1 MEINVRVIIDASER
15 LIGAF
20 GGLLRSAAPVESEKP
35 QRIQMTADAPA
46 AQPEPEAA
54 QVPAPVA
61 AAPGATVE
69 PVETAAAQVETV
81 TVPEA
86 PATAQAEPEMRKEQP
101 EDVLPLLRQQ
111 FGIPESK
118 EERDEEQQRRARN
131 LGKAV
136 LALIKDITKNPR
148 ARSVADLRTD
158 ADRTEFIRCA
168 LLITMDSATGQFQV
182 NAF

>member
-1 MEINVRVIIDASER
+1 MEINVRVMIDASER
-15 LIGAF
+15 LIGAL
-20 GGLLRSAAPVESEKP
+20 GGLLRSAAPVESENP

-46 AQPEPEAA
+46 AQPEPEAGQA
-54 QVPAPVA
+54 PAPAA
-61 AAPGATVE
+61 AAP
-69 PVETAAAQVETV
+69 
-81 TVPEA
+81 EA
-86 PATAQAEPEMRKEQP
+86 PAEPEMRKEQP

-118 EERDEEQQRRARN
+118 EDRDEEQQRRARN
-131 LGKAV
+131 LSKAV
-136 LALIKDITKNPR
+136 LALIQDITKNPR

>member
-1 MEINVRVIIDASER
+1 MEINVRVMIDASER

-20 GGLLRSAAPVESEKP
+20 GGLLRSAAPVESENP
-35 QRIQMTADAPA
+35 QSIQMTADAPA
-46 AQPEPEAA
+46 AQPEPEAEQA
-54 QVPAPVA
+54 PAPAA

-69 PVETAAAQVETV
+69 PAELATAQVETV
-81 TVPEA
+81 TVPVA
-86 PATAQAEPEMRKEQP
+86 PAEPEMRKEQP

-136 LALIKDITKNPR
+136 LALIQDITKNPR

>member
-1 MEINVRVIIDASER
+1 MEINVRVMIDASER
-15 LIGAF
+15 LLGAF
-20 GGLLRSAAPVESEKP
+20 GGLLRSAAPVESENP

-46 AQPEPEAA
+46 AQPEPETK
-54 QVPAPVA
+54 QVPAPA
-61 AAPGATVE
+61 AAVPAAS
-69 PVETAAAQVETV
+69 PAPETPAAAQAAQ
-81 TVPEA
+81 EA
-86 PATAQAEPEMRKEQP
+86 PAAEPEMRKEQP

-136 LALIKDITKNPR
+136 LALIQDITKNPR